1 MTRSATRANIETVM
15 AWLDAMRRKDLDAA
29 VASFAPDVV
38 WEGLVPGVEC
48 ANRDDVREMLSES
61 IQDDIDV
68 EQLEVLG
75 GSGGA
80 MLGVRSAD
88 LDELA
93 GVKLDGQLFNV
104 FTILGDRIV
113 HVRDFA
119 LRAQAR
125 EAAGLE
131 DLPGWS

>member
-1 MTRSATRANIETVM
+1 MTRSATRANIETVI

-48 ANRDDVREMLSES
+48 TNRDDVREMLSES

-68 EQLEVLG
+68 QQLEVLG

-80 MLGVRSAD
+80 VLGVRSAD

-104 FTILGDRIV
+104 FTILGGRIV

-119 LRAQAR
+119 LRAQAQ
-125 EAAGLE
+125 EALGSSSAR
-131 DLPGWS
+131 W